1 MIKQALVF
9 FLFSI
14 SSVSPDLIKTR
25 DLFSIM
31 NKSEENT
38 LLMMKQAALCEKEH
52 LLLSQAYLAAAEMS
66 MAKYK
71 VNPYSKITIFNKG
84 KVKLEEVISRDTTN
98 IELRY
103 IRYTIQDNVPSILG
117 YDKQMPS
124 DKAYLLKHLPEIKKT
139 DRDLFARVSTYLILR
154 SKLNDEEKKLLEK

>member
-1 MIKQALVF
+1 MIKQAFV
-9 FLFSI
+9 FLFFSFWN
-14 SSVSPDLIKTR
+14 VSPDLIKMR

-31 NKSEENT
+31 NKSEKNT
-38 LLMMKQAALCEKEH
+38 LLMMKQAALCEKQH
-52 LLLSQAYLAAAEMS
+52 LLLSKAYLAAAEMS

-103 IRYTIQDNVPSILG
+103 IRYTIQDNIPSILG
-117 YDKQMPS
+117 YAKQMPS
-124 DKAYLLKHLPEIKKT
+124 DKVYLLKHLPAIKKT

-154 SKLNDEEKKLLEK
+154 AKLNNEEKKLLEN